1 MWNPFARKDRGPE
14 ASAIGST
21 DADSPA
27 RPRGHA
33 EIAEVEHI
41 GATAVITL
49 TVTELTGVEAAE
61 RLTELLDQLA
71 AAGSMNFIL
80 DVQNVQHMDSACLGT
95 LVKTFRAL
103 DSIGG
108 RIALVN
114 ADRSVQYLFKLTK
127 LDRVFPICADVMAAL
142 NVIERAATRAIG

>member
-1 MWNPFARKDRGPE
+1 MWNPFARKEREQDDAAVGSVE
-14 ASAIGST
+14 AGS
-21 DADSPA
+21 SS

-95 LVKTFRAL
+95 LVKSFRAL

-127 LDRVFPICADVMAAL
+127 LDRVFPICVDVMTAL
-142 NVIERAATRAIG
+142 NVIERAATRAAG

>member
-1 MWNPFARKDRGPE
+1 MWNPFARKEREQDDAAVGSVE
-14 ASAIGST
+14 AGS
-21 DADSPA
+21 SN

-80 DVQNVQHMDSACLGT
+80 DIQNVQHMDSACLGT
-95 LVKTFRAL
+95 LVKSFRAL

-127 LDRVFPICADVMAAL
+127 LDRVFPICADVMTAL
-142 NVIERAATRAIG
+142 NVIERAATRAAG